1 MYYSYGI
8 PLLNT
13 LVIDLNTV
21 LLNTININVFK
32 RVNVMPNVIS
42 KCVPRIRTRFVH
54 CESGALFTEPLLRGI
69 LNTCCAHYLC
79 PPDKRI
85 IDSAFAFIYTIIFF

>member
-8 PLLNT
+8 YLLNT

-32 RVNVMPNVIS
+32 RVNVMPIVIS
-42 KCVPRIRTRFVH
+42 KMRASDSNSFGPLRVGRVVH
-54 CESGALFTEPLLRGI
+54 
-69 LNTCCAHYLC
+69 
-79 PPDKRI
+79 
-85 IDSAFAFIYTIIFF
+85 